1 MKKLKK
7 LVIASTLGLSL
18 FAFSADNTTTE
29 AATTTTTHTVKS
41 GDTLWLIGKAYGVSV
56 NQLKSMNN
64 RTSNIIYPGQ
74 KLVIP
79 QSITAY
85 EKDLLARLV
94 HAEAKGESYAG
105 KVAVATVV
113 FNRVAHSEFPNT
125 ISGVITERTPS
136 GSYAFTPVQ
145 TGSIKQPADAQARRA
160 VEEAIAFRGQG
171 QGSIY
176 FYNPA
181 KITNKWILSRQV
193 TIRIGN
199 HVFAK

>member
-18 FAFSADNTTTE
+18 FAFSADNTPTE

-41 GDTLWLIGKAYGVSV
+41 GDTLWKLGVAYGVSV
-56 NQLKSMNN
+56 NQLKAVNK
-64 RTSNIIYPGQ
+64 RTSNVIYPGQ

-79 QSITAY
+79 QTITAY

-113 FNRVAHSEFPNT
+113 FNRVAHPEFPNT
-125 ISGVITERTPS
+125 IHGVITERTPS
-136 GSYAFTPVQ
+136 GSFAFTPYA
-145 TGSIKQPADAQARRA
+145 TGSIKQPADAEAKRA

-171 QGSIY
+171 AGSIY

-181 KITNKWILSRQV
+181 KITNKWILSRQT
-193 TIRIGN
+193 TIVIGN

>member
-18 FAFSADNTTTE
+18 FAFSADNTTE

-41 GDTLWLIGKAYGVSV
+41 GDTLWKLGKAYGVSV
-56 NQLKSMNN
+56 IQLKQANN
-64 RTSNIIYPGQ
+64 RTSNVIYPGQ

-79 QSITAY
+79 QTITAY

-113 FNRVAHSEFPNT
+113 FNRVAHPEFPNT
-125 ISGVITERTPS
+125 ISGVITERTPT
-136 GSYAFTPVQ
+136 GSYAFTPVG
-145 TGSIKQPADAQARRA
+145 TGSVKQPADAEARRA

-171 QGSIY
+171 SGSIY

-193 TIRIGN
+193 TVRIGN

>member
-7 LVIASTLGLSL
+7 LVIASTLALSI
-18 FAFSADNTTTE
+18 FALNIGGAD
-29 AATTTTTHTVKS
+29 AAVTTHTVKS

-56 NQLKSMNN
+56 DQLKSVNK
-64 RTSNIIYPGQ
+64 RTSNVIYPGQ

-79 QSITAY
+79 QSITAA

-94 HAEAKGESYAG
+94 YAEAKGESYAG

-113 FNRVAHSEFPNT
+113 FNRVAHPEFPNT
-125 ISGVITERTPS
+125 ISGVINERTPT
-136 GSYAFTPVQ
+136 GSYAFSPVGS
-145 TGSIKQPADAQARRA
+145 GSIKLAADAEAKRA
-160 VEEAIAFRGQG
+160 VDEALAFRGQG
-171 QGSIY
+171 KGSIY

-181 KITNKWILSRQV
+181 KITNNWILSRQV
-193 TIRIGN
+193 TVKIGN